1 MKQTD
6 RFLLAIIAGVVLLV
20 IAALALALTRSPQ
33 AYQPET
39 TPDAIAFNYVLA
51 LKHGDT
57 ARAYGYLAPELKG
70 YPPDA
75 ETFAADVNRYNWS
88 FDRDAATIAVGTV
101 RPGDERT
108 TVTVSETR
116 FSQGGLFN
124 SGQYTTSFE
133 VTLRPE
139 GDTWKIVEAQSYWAP
154 CWNQDRSCE

>member
-33 AYQPET
+33 AYLPET

-51 LKHGDT
+51 LKQGDS
-57 ARAYGYLAPELKG
+57 AKAYGYLSPELKG

-75 ETFAADVNRYNWS
+75 EAFAGDINRYNWS
-88 FDRDAATIAVGTV
+88 FDRDAATIDVGAV

-108 TVTVSETR
+108 TVTISETR

-124 SGQYTTSFE
+124 SGQYTTSFD
-133 VTLRPE
+133 VTLRAQ
-139 GDTWKIVEAQSYWAP
+139 GDTWKIVDAQSYWAP
-154 CWNQDRSCE
+154 CWDQSRPCE